1 MHPEKLTSQSLTKT
15 DPNDFII
22 FTCYFLYSEQIHN
35 FQVQRL
41 YLQCLAQNL
50 HMADSQELLKCAS
63 FQVWITKSSK
73 SDFSECHNKIAVPNN
88 KWNFIYC
95 IYTGLNS
102 FKIVTL
108 ETCILIPVLLAQFT
122 EVFQN
127 VFKKGLCVF
136 YLMNRNRN
144 KTKYYHS

>member
-15 DPNDFII
+15 DPNDYII
-22 FTCYFLYSEQIHN
+22 FTCYFLYSEQICN

-63 FQVWITKSSK
+63 SK
-73 SDFSECHNKIAVPNN
+73 SDFSECDNKIAVPNN

-102 FKIVTL
+102 FRIVTL
-108 ETCILIPVLLAQFT
+108 ETCILIPVLLAEFT

-136 YLMNRNRN
+136 YLTNKNRN